1 MCNLVISSDGLWSS
15 SACDKKQTTL
25 CFRGSVSR
33 YPCPPTGTYCFI
45 VYSIFIVVNV
55 DTNRHVAG
63 MHLISAP
70 TLTPLLWPNK
80 YTVWIRP
87 PNSSQPLHQ
96 KLQSTDTFII
106 VDITT
111 ADALTWLFKLNTV
124 HSFSEKMRFSSFGSA
139 LFASKLLEGGTTDRL
154 IPVRRPHGLIN
165 GSALGLGSVSVWEAE
180 GCLFSRCWCLSS
192 NCTYAELK
200 FFSTKFSTAPLRSQV
215 SPLHS
220 SVSAGLCLMH
230 ICHHVRYWCRVVV
243 VDRSACRYRTARSAA
258 RTGHGEFEVLVS
270 P

>member
-63 MHLISAP
+63 LHLISAP

-96 KLQSTDTFII
+96 KLQSTDTVII

-165 GSALGLGSVSVWEAE
+165 GSALGLGSRRMS
-180 GCLFSRCWCLSS
+180 LQS
-192 NCTYAELK
+192 
-200 FFSTKFSTAPLRSQV
+200 
-215 SPLHS
+215 
-220 SVSAGLCLMH
+220 
-230 ICHHVRYWCRVVV
+230 
-243 VDRSACRYRTARSAA
+243 
-258 RTGHGEFEVLVS
+258 VLVPLFKLYLCGIKVLLYQIFNRSFTLPGQSLTQLCVCWFVPDAYLS
-270 P
+270 PCAVLMSCRRRQKRLQV

>member
-33 YPCPPTGTYCFI
+33 YPCPPTGIYCFI
-45 VYSIFIVVNV
+45 LYSIFIVVNV

-63 MHLISAP
+63 LHLISAP

-87 PNSSQPLHQ
+87 SNSSQPLHQ
-96 KLQSTDTFII
+96 KLQSTDTVII

-124 HSFSEKMRFSSFGSA
+124 HSFSGENAFQLIWFRPLCVKTSWGRNHWQTYPSE
-139 LFASKLLEGGTTDRL
+139 AST
-154 IPVRRPHGLIN
+154 
-165 GSALGLGSVSVWEAE
+165 
-180 GCLFSRCWCLSS
+180 
-192 NCTYAELK
+192 
-200 FFSTKFSTAPLRSQV
+200 
-215 SPLHS
+215 
-220 SVSAGLCLMH
+220 
-230 ICHHVRYWCRVVV
+230 
-243 VDRSACRYRTARSAA
+243 RT
-258 RTGHGEFEVLVS
+258 H
-270 P
+270 